1 MMGPKSG
8 AFPVALDLAKTK
20 NLFRVPAGGRFKLAD
35 HDPAWAGDDDIPEKD
50 RRRYA
55 DEVLADGVAELA
67 RMQELL
73 WASDTWSV
81 LVIFQAM
88 DAAGK
93 DSCIRHVMS
102 GVNPQGVQ
110 VHSFKA
116 PSSLERS
123 HDFLWR
129 HHAAVPPK
137 GFIGIHNRSHY
148 EEVLVTRVHPELLVG
163 QKLPGIRKV
172 KDVDG
177 KFWKHRYAAIRA
189 FEEHLARSGTVI
201 MKFFLYMSR
210 DQQKQR
216 FLERIDDPDKNWKFS
231 ANDVKERAFWKDYM
245 AAYEDAIRETAAPHA
260 PWFIIPA
267 DDQWESR
274 ALVGRLLREQFQAL
288 GLAHPKL
295 DPAALTGLKAAR
307 ATLVRERC

>member
-1 MMGPKSG
+1 MNKS
-8 AFPVALDLAKTK
+8 FL
-20 NLFRVPAGGRFKLAD
+20 
-35 HDPAWAGDDDIPEKD
+35 HDPRVVVNEQGSFNLKDQVTDIDTPMVKKD
-50 RRRYA
+50 
-55 DEVLADGVAELA
+55 LK
-67 RMQELL
+67 ELL
-73 WASDTWSV
+73 EQDREVIADLQDVLYASADRSV
-81 LVIFQAM
+81 LLIFQAM

-116 PSSLERS
+116 PSTLERG

-129 HHAAVPPK
+129 HAKAIPPK
-137 GFIGIHNRSHY
+137 GYIGIHNRSHY
-148 EEVLVTRVHPELLVG
+148 EEVLVTKVHPAFILG
-163 QKLPGIRKV
+163 QNLPGIRTV
-172 KDVDG
+172 KDINK
-177 KFWKHRYAAIRA
+177 KFWEQRYASIRN
-189 FEEHLARSGTVI
+189 FEEHLAANGTVI

-216 FLERIDDPDKNWKFS
+216 FLERIEDPDKNWKFS
-231 ANDVKERAFWKDYM
+231 ANDVKERTYWKDYM

-274 ALVGRLLREQFQAL
+274 ALVGRLLREQLQAL
-288 GLAHPKL
+288 GLKHPKL
-295 DPAALTGLKAAR
+295 PKEALSGLQAAKAALLAEKK
-307 ATLVRERC
+307 

>member
-1 MMGPKSG
+1 M
-8 AFPVALDLAKTK
+8 AKKITAPF
-20 NLFRVPAGGRFKLAD
+20 LHDPRVRVDKPGTFKLKRF
-35 HDPAWAGDDDIPEKD
+35 HSDIDTPLVKKD
-50 RRRYA
+50 
-55 DEVLADGVAELA
+55 LK
-67 RMQELL
+67 ELL
-73 WASDTWSV
+73 EQDREIIADLQDVLYASAERSV
-81 LVIFQAM
+81 LLVFQAM